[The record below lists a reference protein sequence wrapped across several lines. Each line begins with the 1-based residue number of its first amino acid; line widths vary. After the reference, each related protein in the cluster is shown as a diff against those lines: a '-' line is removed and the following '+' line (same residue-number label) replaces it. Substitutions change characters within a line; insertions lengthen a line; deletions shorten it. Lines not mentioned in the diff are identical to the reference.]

1 MTSLWCHCDVR
12 RELQPPSDC
21 SQLSTT
27 MNLQNLAQEQGPYK
41 DVVAEIVFVTPEM
54 AAEMVSCNYENNRQ
68 IIKSNLLDI
77 SRMMKNNQFVLSPD
91 ALLFDTSGV
100 LLNGQHRT
108 TAVVET
114 GLGQW
119 FVVLRNVSHDV
130 GNIVD
135 TGKSKTMSDRIN
147 FRGVD
152 MTRKECST
160 IRHAL
165 CDISSPTVGTMQY
178 SKPYQDEF
186 VTKEFQKFRDFFRLI
201 ESHNFTGATFSPFF
215 LATALKI
222 YAEMRFKE
230 EKGDCFLHNMSAFD
244 RAKHWIEITTLG
256 ASQTNMYHPSYDGAA
271 NRAYH
276 AKKEKRELSPGAGFW
291 NDCPSLRKSV
301 NAAYKFMIGEPINR
315 NLIAITNDPFISLV
329 NLPATCPDY
338 IAESGEAN

>member
-1 MTSLWCHCDVR
+1 
-12 RELQPPSDC
+12 
-21 SQLSTT
+21 
-27 MNLQNLAQEQGPYK
+27 MNSANLTQDQGPYK

-77 SRMMKNNQFVLSPD
+77 SRMMKNGQFILSPD
-91 ALLFDTSGV
+91 ALLFDTNGV

-130 GNIVD
+130 GTIVD

-152 MTRKECST
+152 ISRKECSI

-178 SKPYQDEF
+178 SKSYQDKF
-186 VTKEFQKFRDFFRLI
+186 VAKEYLRFRDFFKFI
-201 ESHNFTGATFSPFF
+201 ESNNFTGVTFTPFF

-222 YAEMRFKE
+222 YAEMRYRE
-230 EKGDCFLHNMSAFD
+230 NKGDSFLHNMSAFE

-256 ASQTNMYHPSYDGAA
+256 ASETNMYNPSHDGAA

-301 NAAYKFMIGEPINR
+301 NAAYKFMLGEPVNR
-315 NLIAITNDPFISLV
+315 NLIAITNDPFISLA
-329 NLPATCPDY
+329 NLPATCPDF
-338 IAESGEAN
+338 ISKNGEVN

>member
-1 MTSLWCHCDVR
+1 MN
-12 RELQPPSDC
+12 
-21 SQLSTT
+21 ST
-27 MNLQNLAQEQGPYK
+27 NLTQDQSPYK
-41 DVVAEIVFVTPEM
+41 DVTADIVFITPEM
-54 AAEMVSCNYENNRQ
+54 AAEMVSHNYENNRQ
-68 IIKSNLLDI
+68 IIKSNLRDI
-77 SRMMKNNQFVLSPD
+77 IRMMKNNQFVLSPD
-91 ALLFDTSGV
+91 ALLFDANDV

-119 FVVLRNVSHDV
+119 FLVLRNVSHDI
-130 GNIVD
+130 GNVVD
-135 TGKSKTMSDRIN
+135 TGKSRTMSDRIN

-165 CDISSPTVGTMQY
+165 CDVSSPTVGTMQY
-178 SKPYQDEF
+178 SKSYQDDF
-186 VTKEFQKFRDFFRLI
+186 VAKQFLRFRDFFRLV
-201 ESHNFTGATFSPFF
+201 ESNNFTGPAFNPFF

-222 YAEMRFKE
+222 YAEMRSKE
-230 EKGDCFLHNMSAFD
+230 KKGASFLHNMSAFE

-256 ASQTNMYHPSYDGAA
+256 TSQTNMYHPTYDGAA

-301 NAAYKFMIGEPINR
+301 NAAYKFMLGEPVNR
-315 NLIAITNDPFISLV
+315 NLVAITNDPFISLA
-329 NLPATCPDY
+329 NLPPTCPKY
-338 IAESGEAN
+338 IAANGEAN

>member
-1 MTSLWCHCDVR
+1 MPL
-12 RELQPPSDC
+12 PSDC
-21 SQLSTT
+21 SQHITT
-27 MNLQNLAQEQGPYK
+27 MNSDNLAQIDNPYK
-41 DVVAEIVFVTPEM
+41 DVIVELVFVTPEM
-54 AAEMVSCNYENNRQ
+54 ATEMLSRNYENNRQ

-91 ALLFDTSGV
+91 ALLFDTSKV
-100 LLNGQHRT
+100 LLNGQHRIT
-108 TAVVET
+108 SIVET

-152 MTRKECST
+152 MTRKECSI

-186 VTKEFQKFRDFFRLI
+186 VKEQFLKFRDYFRFV
-201 ESHNFTGATFSPFF
+201 ESHNFTGVAFSPFF
-215 LATALKI
+215 LATGLKI
-222 YAEMRFKE
+222 YAEMRYKQE
-230 EKGDCFLHNMSAFD
+230 RGDCFLHNMGAFE
-244 RAKHWIEITTLG
+244 RAQHWIEITTKG
-256 ASQTNMYHPSYDGAA
+256 APETNIYNPTCDGAA
-271 NRAYH
+271 NRAYN
-276 AKKEKRELSPGAGFW
+276 AKKDKRDLNPGAGFW

-301 NAAYKFMIGEPINR
+301 NAAHKFMLGEPVVR
-315 NLIAITNDPFISLV
+315 NLIAMTNDPFMSLV
-329 NLPATCPDY
+329 KLPATCPKY
-338 IAESGEAN
+338 IAENGETK